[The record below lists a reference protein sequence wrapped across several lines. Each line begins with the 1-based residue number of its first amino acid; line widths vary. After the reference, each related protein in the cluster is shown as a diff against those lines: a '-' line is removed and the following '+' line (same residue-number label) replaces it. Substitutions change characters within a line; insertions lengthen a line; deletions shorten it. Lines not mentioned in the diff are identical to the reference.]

1 MKYLLLLPIFLVQT
15 SWAGQGQML
24 SIARDSYLTS
34 SVNALTEYCQDAR
47 PDLPNDKNYLYVC
60 KLQVEADCSHG
71 EDEQKKNA
79 CEVLKRVKS
88 LEKMVLVS
96 DRNLSMVERIPVG
109 INLSVP
115 KYSDELVPISPR
127 FTGDLIK
134 THIPDIRRMS
144 EEDWIAI
151 GKPNKKDFQ
160 ETALL
165 WKKALDKVN
174 AQKVNLDCKVDTDCK
189 LEFYGSHGCVNGHEG
204 FFAMS
209 TGAQSPDLISA
220 LANYNQV
227 QNKAYLDL
235 KQGVMCMAVMRYYN
249 PKCQQNKCVGVT
261 TY

>member
-1 MKYLLLLPIFLVQT
+1 MKRLLFLSGLILQT

-34 SVNALTEYCQDAR
+34 SVNSLSEYCQNAR
-47 PDLPNDKNYLYVC
+47 PDLPDDKNYMYVC

-79 CEVLKRVKS
+79 CDVLKRVKS
-88 LEKMVLVS
+88 LEKMVVVS
-96 DRNLSMVERIPVG
+96 DRNLTLVERIPVG

-115 KYSDELVPISPR
+115 KFNDTLRPTIPK
-127 FTGDLIK
+127 FTADLIR

-144 EEDWIAI
+144 DEEWVLL
-151 GKPNKKDFQ
+151 GRPNKKEFQ
-160 ETALL
+160 ENAKL
-165 WKKALDKVN
+165 WKKALDNVN
-174 AQKVNLDCKVDTDCK
+174 AQKVNSDCKADTDCK

-204 FFAMS
+204 YFAMN
-209 TGAQSPDLISA
+209 TGPQSPDLTSA

-227 QNKAYLDL
+227 QDKAYKDL
-235 KQGVMCMAVMRYYN
+235 KQSGMCMAVMRYYV
-249 PKCQQNKCVGVT
+249 PKCQQNKCVGLT